1 MYRVSCALNDMIL
14 DTLLNFLILNFNHEM
29 GSFQM
34 ERRQTSTKK
43 RKLVKTKWK
52 IFFCE
57 QGHKIVPLAGV
68 HLLLHPE
75 EILFQK
81 SNCFSNLEL
90 NP

>member
-1 MYRVSCALNDMIL
+1 MKWVHFKWRGDKLQQRK
-14 DTLLNFLILNFNHEM
+14 E
-29 GSFQM
+29 
-34 ERRQTSTKK
+34 
-43 RKLVKTKWK
+43 KLVKTKWK
-52 IFFCE
+52 LFNCE